1 MAGAEPR
8 RPHWNRRPAQGGATP
23 QPRLHAEPDHAA
35 HGRSRPGKPDEVAL
49 DGLNPDLFAR
59 LTLALMRWHFQTFA
73 APDSHGWLT
82 ALRCATTHVGP
93 RAAGPLCYDLVAL
106 IQALRS
112 TRSSPFRF
120 NPEGCACCRVWLTP
134 EERLLM
140 ELIAA
145 LRQGQRG
152 RAQTLVQLL
161 CDGAIN
167 DDLIAVTEIY
177 LRRHAPELAAT
188 AAPTSAP
195 TSAQTS
201 AQTSTQ
207 GH

>member
-1 MAGAEPR
+1 MPGAEPR
-8 RPHWNRRPAQGGATP
+8 HPFWNRNATHGSAVP
-23 QPRLHAEPDHAA
+23 QPGPRAEPDHAG
-35 HGRSRPGKPDEVAL
+35 HGHSRPGKPDEVAL
-49 DGLNPDLFAR
+49 DSLNPDLFAR

-73 APDSHGWLT
+73 APDSQGWLT

-134 EERLLM
+134 EERLLL

-145 LRQGQRG
+145 LRQGRKG

-161 CDGAIN
+161 CDGATS
-167 DDLIAVTEIY
+167 DDLIAMAEIY
-177 LRRHAPELAAT
+177 LRRHAPEFTPT
-188 AAPTSAP
+188 AGQVPAP
-195 TSAQTS
+195 AQP
-201 AQTSTQ
+201 STQ
-207 GH
+207 GK